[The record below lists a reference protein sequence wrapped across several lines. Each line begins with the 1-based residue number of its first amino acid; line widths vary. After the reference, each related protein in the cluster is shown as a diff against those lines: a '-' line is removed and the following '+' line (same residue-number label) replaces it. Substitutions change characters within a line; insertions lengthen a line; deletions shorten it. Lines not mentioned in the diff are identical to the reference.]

1 MVYLLTKK
9 TVVRKS
15 YIGVHHDQMP
25 KHPADQG
32 YFENFLSQVVYN
44 PILSLVKISALIFLL
59 RLGGNR
65 PRLRFCMNGLLWL
78 NVLQI
83 FAICF
88 VVIFQCTPISG
99 AWDISVRGTCIDS
112 GVYSLTLTAIN
123 IVTDVLVLTLPLFI
137 FIDLKVNKRVRN
149 ALIGVFMLGIM

>member
-1 MVYLLTKK
+1 M
-9 TVVRKS
+9 RKS
-15 YIGVHHDQMP
+15 YIGVHHDQIP

-65 PRLRFCMNGLLWL
+65 PRLRVCMNALLWL

-83 FAICF
+83 FAICL
-88 VVIFQCTPISG
+88 VVIFQCTPISR
-99 AWDISVRGTCIDS
+99 AWDTSVRGTCINS

-137 FIDLKVNKRVRN
+137 FLDLKVNKRVRN